1 MKRRKNRP
9 NLLVLGASGS
19 VARAFL
25 RRLGGRRPHFG
36 RLVLL
41 DKNRRVLA
49 DPTLEHDRLD
59 YSFIRQKLS
68 LPGNQ
73 REYQSILR
81 KNRIDIVLDVTD
93 TDTLPTLKAT
103 EDLGIS
109 YVNTCLS
116 DTDLTVEELVQ
127 TLHPIRKLPT
137 KAPHILCAGMNPGA
151 VNMWVRHGIERF
163 GVPDEVIHFEYD
175 TSCARDGWRPLV
187 TWSKKEFLTE
197 AAWNPTGFARGSEV
211 VFKHGCAIQNL
222 VGMRSILEP
231 VLPMKKYPEGM
242 LILHEEN
249 LTLSRKYNLNSRFL
263 YAIDQRTIKFLRQ
276 RLRTRG
282 YLHESD
288 LSLGDNLNLK
298 LKGTDQIGVCL
309 EYDRKRV
316 YYLNSISNEATIGTN
331 ATCAQVAIGI
341 NAAVYTLVYNRLS
354 PRIYFVGDLYNSFY
368 RHVLFCNMRVE
379 EFVFSK
385 RKGHLILKKHTPDL
399 RVQSKP
405 QLQPFV
411 I

>member
-1 MKRRKNRP
+1 M
-9 NLLVLGASGS
+9 LGASGS

-41 DKNRRVLA
+41 DKNRRVLS

-59 YSFIRQKLS
+59 YRFIRQKLS

-73 REYQSILR
+73 HEYQSILR

-116 DTDLTVEELVQ
+116 DKDLTVEELVQ

-151 VNMWVRHGIERF
+151 VNMWVRHGIEHF

-175 TSCARDGWRPLV
+175 TSRPRGKWEPLV

-197 AAWNPTGFARGSEV
+197 AAWNPTGYAKGSQV
-211 VFKHGCAIQNL
+211 VFRDSCAIMNQ
-222 VGMRSILEP
+222 VPMRSIMEP
-231 VLPMKKYPEGM
+231 VMPMKKYPHGM

-249 LTLSRKYNLNSRFL
+249 LTLARKYNLNSRFI
-263 YAIDQRTIKFLRQ
+263 YAIDQRTIRFLQ
-276 RLRTRG
+276 QQLRKRG
-282 YLHESD
+282 YLNETD
-288 LSLGDNLNLK
+288 LALGDNLGLK
-298 LKGTDQIGVCL
+298 LAGTDLIGACL

-341 NAAVYTLVYNRLS
+341 SAAIYTLVYNRLK

-379 EFVFSK
+379 EFVFAK
-385 RKGHLILKKHTPDL
+385 LKGRLILKKHTPDL
-399 RVQSKP
+399 RVHSKP